1 MHLSK
6 KSSTA
11 LIVILIVFLMTCA
24 LVLPQ
29 LFNDYRLKTNLLAFQ
44 QREMKSS
51 VDNFILIIDSIRT
64 KIITDYEKN
73 GIKYTEDD
81 VKNETLSFIRNIV
94 HESTFA
100 NGAYIWINEVTD
112 FNGGENY
119 GIRQVHGNL
128 PETEGISLSTLT
140 KDAGGNTP
148 YLTELEG
155 IKKNGEI
162 TYKYFFREY
171 KSENISEKITY
182 ARLYR
187 PYNWIVCTG
196 TYLNSMYEPA
206 GGVSHKSKII
216 FYSLCLASFIVSL
229 ILFFYIM
236 ISNCRTST
244 RLLNETEL
252 LKLKVSKD
260 SLTGAASRSFGDSL
274 LKEYFST
281 YQSCGK
287 NYAIAILDIDNFK
300 TINDKYGHNTGDEV
314 IKKLVSIIAKEL
326 NMDDHIIR
334 WGGDEFI
341 LTFNT
346 IPESLEKKLGHINK
360 KINEEAVK
368 TVSGEK
374 INFSIS
380 IGASY
385 FIERDN
391 CIEDTIKRID
401 DALYLAKRRKNSFYI
416 I

>member
-1 MHLSK
+1 MYFSK
-6 KSSTA
+6 KSHPA
-11 LIVILIVFLMTCA
+11 LIAISIVFLMTCA

-29 LFNDYRLKTNLLAFQ
+29 LFNDYRLKTNLLTFQ
-44 QREMKSS
+44 KREMKSS

-73 GIKYTEDD
+73 GTKYTEED

-128 PETEGISLSTLT
+128 PETEGIALSTLT

-155 IKKNGEI
+155 IKKDGEI
-162 TYKYFFREY
+162 TYKYYFKEY
-171 KSENISEKITY
+171 KSENISEKVTY

-206 GGVSHKSKII
+206 GGVSHKSKVI

-244 RLLNETEL
+244 RLMNETEL

-360 KINEEAVK
+360 KINEEVVK
-368 TVSGEK
+368 TVSGGK

>member
-1 MHLSK
+1 
-6 KSSTA
+6 
-11 LIVILIVFLMTCA
+11 
-24 LVLPQ
+24 
-29 LFNDYRLKTNLLAFQ
+29 
-44 QREMKSS
+44 MKSS

-73 GIKYTEDD
+73 GIKYTEED

-128 PETEGISLSTLT
+128 PETEGIALSTLT

-155 IKKNGEI
+155 IKKDGEI
-162 TYKYFFREY
+162 TYKYYFKEY
-171 KSENISEKITY
+171 KSENISEKVTY

-206 GGVSHKSKII
+206 GGVSHKKKLI
-216 FYSLCLASFIVSL
+216 FYSSCFLSFITSL

-236 ISNCRTST
+236 ISNCRNSRKLMT
-244 RLLNETEL
+244 ETEN

-260 SLTGAASRSFGDSL
+260 SLTGAGSRAFGDSL
-274 LKEYFST
+274 LHEYYST
-281 YQSCGK
+281 YQTCGK

-300 TINDKYGHNTGDEV
+300 PINDKYGHNSGDAV
-314 IKKLVSIIAKEL
+314 IKKIVSTVEKSL

-346 IPESLEKKLGHINK
+346 IPESLEKKLGQINK
-360 KINEEAVK
+360 NIKEESVR
-368 TVSGEK
+368 SSNGEI
-374 INFSIS
+374 INFSVS